1 MAVVYYFYDAPTRP
15 AGVFDDFLAIQHVH
29 GNVSTM
35 SYSDLV
41 VVANSLGY
49 FNITRL
55 VVCYPVRWS

>member
-15 AGVFDDFLAIQHVH
+15 AGVFDDFLAIQHLQ

-35 SYSDLV
+35 SYSEFI
-41 VVANSLGY
+41 NTTSSQN

-55 VVCYPVRWS
+55 VVRYL